1 MSCISMSVYCL
12 MKDVITI
19 GVSSGSIIGASKTLG
34 RVTNVGI
41 YNVFE
46 GSFSLFWSTLLV
58 LTMKI
63 DPYC

>member
-1 MSCISMSVYCL
+1 